1 MKHED
6 IRLSLEKMTDDYI
19 ARLRPL
25 IQQMVTN
32 GAMFGSVHLPVGNE
46 VRQDLLRKIEKWPVF
61 TDELYRKEL
70 PFTVEVEK
78 EWASSMLTLQ
88 NITLPNGK
96 KWIEN
101 FDEKSA
107 YEGFKFGV
115 EFTREYIIAK
125 LKEILKD
132 SPNYDTVT
140 EHDS

>member
-1 MKHED
+1 MKNKD
-6 IRLSLEKMTDDYI
+6 IRLSLEKMTDDYL

-32 GAMFGSVHLPVGNE
+32 GAIFGYVHLPVGNE
-46 VRQDLLRKIEKWPVF
+46 VRQDLLRKIEEWPVF

-88 NITLPNGK
+88 SVTLGNGK

-107 YEGFKFGV
+107 YEGFKAGV
-115 EFTREYIIAK
+115 EFTREYIIAE
-125 LKEILKD
+125 LKEFFKD
-132 SPNYDTVT
+132 SPDYDTVT